1 MAKYIHPLLAGLALM
16 ILASA
21 YIVSK
26 DLGRRSIMDE
36 LAFPAESIRTQDP
49 APSIELTNHL
59 GEAYNLESAQGDV
72 VMITAVYAT
81 CPHTCPAIIRQAKK
95 ASEELDPKFRRDF
108 RVLGITMDP
117 ENDTPEALAELAEMH
132 GLEAPLFQFL
142 TGDPEEVNSLLDEL
156 GFPRERN
163 LETGEI
169 DHANMCILI
178 DRDGKIAYRLTL
190 GEKQELW
197 LQSALNV
204 LLEENY
210 EEFEEFEER

>member
-1 MAKYIHPLLAGLALM
+1 MSKYIHPLLAGLALM
-16 ILASA
+16 TLASA
-21 YIVSK
+21 YIISK
-26 DLGRRSIMDE
+26 DLDRRSTMEE

-49 APSIELTNHL
+49 APTIALTNHL
-59 GEAYNLESAQGDV
+59 GEPYNLETTRGDV

-95 ASEELDPKFRRDF
+95 VSEELDPNLRRDF

-117 ENDTPEALAELAEMH
+117 ENDSPEALAELAEMH

-142 TGDPEEVNSLLDEL
+142 TGDPEEVNSLLDDL
-156 GFPRERN
+156 GFARQFNP
-163 LETGEI
+163 ETGEI
-169 DHANMCILI
+169 DHVNLCVLI

-197 LQSALNV
+197 LQSALTV
-204 LLEENY
+204 LLEEDY
-210 EEFEEFEER
+210 KEFEEF